1 MEKKDV
7 FISYSSIETEE
18 AHIIKGVLEKN
29 GISCWMAPESIPI
42 GSNYTK
48 EIPEAISNCSAFLV
62 LLSRNAI
69 KSNWVPLELDRAY
82 NEGKRIIPFFI
93 EKCSLTDDFNFMLAK
108 SERIE
113 AYHRKAEA
121 LEELVNTIKNI
132 KPDPRP
138 HILRIILIS
147 ILIALIAVGGV
158 WAAIKFISFGG
169 STDTSGS
176 AVETQA
182 AEGEATVEQVTEV
195 KESTGTAGDYV
206 AVAREEYYDDI
217 NMNHPTRFRIPKI
230 TIDSDDARSAN
241 DEIVEIY
248 TELMDAAAN
257 NDHSASCDYLDFD
270 AYLNGDILS
279 VVITSKYN
287 STNYYKYSVY
297 NFDTSTGKALN
308 NRALCKKLGTTW
320 DDVEETFRSKL
331 KEEYCSK
338 YPNFKDTEFM
348 YSTLSSNNLEASQLY
363 LGSFKTLMADC
374 TVYIGAGAGTYSRII
389 EIQNYSY

>member
-121 LEELVNTIKNI
+121 LGHPRDQEVHDLLRPSQHRAGCALFPGPLVC
-132 KPDPRP
+132 
-138 HILRIILIS
+138 L
-147 ILIALIAVGGV
+147 
-158 WAAIKFISFGG
+158 
-169 STDTSGS
+169 
-176 AVETQA
+176 
-182 AEGEATVEQVTEV
+182 
-195 KESTGTAGDYV
+195 
-206 AVAREEYYDDI
+206 
-217 NMNHPTRFRIPKI
+217 
-230 TIDSDDARSAN
+230 
-241 DEIVEIY
+241 
-248 TELMDAAAN
+248 
-257 NDHSASCDYLDFD
+257 
-270 AYLNGDILS
+270 
-279 VVITSKYN
+279 
-287 STNYYKYSVY
+287 
-297 NFDTSTGKALN
+297 
-308 NRALCKKLGTTW
+308 
-320 DDVEETFRSKL
+320 
-331 KEEYCSK
+331 
-338 YPNFKDTEFM
+338 
-348 YSTLSSNNLEASQLY
+348 
-363 LGSFKTLMADC
+363 
-374 TVYIGAGAGTYSRII
+374 
-389 EIQNYSY
+389 